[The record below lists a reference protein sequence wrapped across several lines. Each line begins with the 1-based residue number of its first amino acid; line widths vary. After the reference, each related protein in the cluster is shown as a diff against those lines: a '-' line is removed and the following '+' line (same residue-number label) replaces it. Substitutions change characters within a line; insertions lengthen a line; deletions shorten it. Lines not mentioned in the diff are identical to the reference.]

1 MFNAFETAQSVKYVK
16 RAGKQG
22 VWYTVAYFSNIIWV
36 VFDTGGWLMISL
48 GILPTNIFQ
57 IITIHEGGIPINQ
70 PV

>member
-1 MFNAFETAQSVKYVK
+1 MLSVLANKESDTLWHIFPDGEK
-16 RAGKQG
+16 RGP
-22 VWYTVAYFSNIIWV
+22 NIIWV
-36 VFDTGGWLMISL
+36 VFETGVWLMISL